1 MTFLPVTSYLSPRT
15 MRAISRALRNAAT
28 WMTPVLLGWGCGSK
42 RPAPAAAPEAP
53 TAARVLPLNRVIVL
67 ETSGPPPSDTSVS
80 FPAGTL
86 RTIVLRQGPPE
97 NIVFARLTFSAGAF
111 PDSGQT
117 VTVEVKPRPGVYGLD
132 LAMSKPIRGGATV
145 DFEYARYFSAP
156 ARARQAYGSDGA
168 FERALAVG
176 HLLPENQIDL
186 LPTIRLELDH
196 VAAPIA
202 TAGSYLV
209 AAPQ

>member
-1 MTFLPVTSYLSPRT
+1 
-15 MRAISRALRNAAT
+15 MRDAAVLT
-28 WMTPVLLGWGCGSK
+28 TAVLLGWACGST
-42 RPAPAAAPEAP
+42 RPTPSAAPEVP

-80 FPAGTL
+80 FTAGAP

-97 NIVFARLTFSAGAF
+97 NIVFARLIFSAGAF

-117 VTVEVKPRPGVYGLD
+117 VTIEVKPRPGVYGLD
-132 LAMSKPIRGGATV
+132 LALSKPLRGGATV
-145 DFEYARYFSAP
+145 TFEYSRYFSAP
-156 ARARQAYGSDGA
+156 QRARQVYGSDAA
-168 FERALAVG
+168 FERALAIA
-176 HLLPENQIDL
+176 HMLPENQIEL
-186 LPTIRLELDH
+186 LPTVRPELDH
-196 VAAPIA
+196 VDAPIA